1 VTAGSEAGAP
11 LGRRKLGWLVKLSK
25 QIFTQKKRF
34 IIYTK
39 ISLNSRR
46 MRSLRRKKRI
56 KNGGDTPDLYTTT
69 RIYREGGTG
78 GPSKKERRFTI
89 DENIL

>member
-1 VTAGSEAGAP
+1 
-11 LGRRKLGWLVKLSK
+11 
-25 QIFTQKKRF
+25 
-34 IIYTK
+34 
-39 ISLNSRR
+39 
-46 MRSLRRKKRI
+46 MRNLRRKKRI